1 VLNPFPPGT
10 AESRAWDLF
19 QELLWT
25 RDVEMRAARGTGLT
39 DNEQAALWLE
49 IQKLCGVWSVL
60 PTPQIKKE

>member
-1 VLNPFPPGT
+1 
-10 AESRAWDLF
+10 LF